1 MEYVDITGNIIKF
14 QGESITKQYDKA
26 SGAIFESN
34 EGAYWTL
41 TDLDGNQVENGTGT
55 LSKSGDNKIIG
66 FTIGK
71 AVTVPLLDNYL
82 LLVRATDT
90 GDLTVD
96 DVFARYDIAINDLKA
111 K

>member
-1 MEYVDITGNIIKF
+1 MEYVDITGEIIKF
-14 QGESITKQYDKA
+14 QGESITKWYDKT

-41 TDLDGNQVENGTGT
+41 TDPNGNQVTNGTGT
-55 LSKSGDNKIIG
+55 LSKSGDNKKIG
-66 FTIGK
+66 FTVGK
-71 AVTVPLLDNYL
+71 TVTVPLLESYL
-82 LLVRATDT
+82 LLVRATDSN
-90 GDLTVD
+90 DESVD

>member
-14 QGESITKQYDKA
+14 QGESITKQYDKV

-41 TDLDGNQVENGTGT
+41 TDPDGNQVENGTGT
-55 LSKSGDNKIIG
+55 LSKSGDDKIIG
-66 FTIGK
+66 FIIAKT
-71 AVTVPLLDNYL
+71 VTAPLLDSYL
-82 LLVRATDT
+82 LLVRATDA
-90 GDLTVD
+90 GDTDVD
-96 DVFARYDIAINDLKA
+96 DVFARYDITIKDLKA